1 MASDDQLWNLIERLT
16 RLEEQVAA
24 LAQDGDTPGGG
35 DVRLGKTTRIGAT
48 YPTGAGD
55 YYAIS
60 PALPTGTEVEG
71 TAAGTSVPGDGVK
84 YLAAHI
90 GPTVPPE
97 GTVVLVHTVGAR
109 FEFFYG

>member
-1 MASDDQLWNLIERLT
+1 MANDDQIWNLIERLT

-24 LAQDGDTPGGG
+24 LAMDGDTPGGG

-71 TAAGTSVPGDGVK
+71 TAAGTSDIR
-84 YLAAHI
+84 LAAPALFTI
-90 GPTVPPE
+90 LRRTADC
-97 GTVVLVHTVGAR
+97 GANAVDT
-109 FEFFYG
+109 ES